1 MPEKPSNTRQI
12 FAVAF
17 VMGAASLSMGI
28 LRPVLPL
35 YLSDIGL
42 GPSLL
47 GLIVSVSMVGMVI
60 GESLSG
66 WLADRSGLRLPLL
79 IATVVCGLVIVSFL
93 ISPAIPMLFLV
104 GFFWGLCRPAFF
116 GPGRGFLAEVA
127 PTGKKSTYLAVTSA
141 ILALSRGVGAL
152 PGGFIADTL
161 GYEWVFYVA
170 GGVAVLGGLAI
181 FIAPGGF
188 GKVERRI
195 ETKPS
200 GDRWTSY
207 LPSFTLQC
215 LIALFAFLNI
225 GILLT
230 FVPLLGT
237 EVIGISATSVGAV
250 FTVNGL
256 ATMAFSI
263 PMGVLADRMGKR
275 VGMVLGLLV
284 SGGAMVGLA
293 FTDTFGWLMVMGIVH
308 AFGMAAFAP
317 SALGLLSERVPA
329 GRQATAMGLYGGVC
343 ENSGLVAGSALGGFA
358 WEWLGPPATFYTG
371 AVASGVGIVICLWLG
386 KVKTGKSEEEYC
398 H

>member
-1 MPEKPSNTRQI
+1 MPEKQSNTRQI
-12 FAVAF
+12 VAVAF
-17 VMGAASLSMGI
+17 VLGTAALSMGI

-35 YLSDIGL
+35 YLSEIGL
-42 GPSLL
+42 DASLL
-47 GLIVSVSMVGMVI
+47 GLVVSVSMVGMVI

-66 WLADRSGLRLPLL
+66 WVADRSGLRLPLF
-79 IATVVCGLVIVSFL
+79 IATVVCGLVIVGFL
-93 ISPAIPMLFLV
+93 ISPAVPMLFVV
-104 GFFWGLCRPAFF
+104 GFSWGLCRPAFF

-127 PTGKKSTYLAVTSA
+127 PEGKKSTYLAVTSA

-170 GGVAVLGGLAI
+170 GGVAVLGGLAL
-181 FIAPGGF
+181 FISPKDF
-188 GKVERRI
+188 GKRI
-195 ETKPS
+195 RVTVQTKT
-200 GDRWTSY
+200 DENWKSY

-215 LIALFAFLNI
+215 LVALFAFLNI

-230 FVPLLGT
+230 YVPLLGT
-237 EVIGISATSVGAV
+237 EVIHISATSIGMV

-256 ATMAFSI
+256 ASMAFAV
-263 PMGVLADRMGKR
+263 PMGVMADRMGKR
-275 VGMVLGLLV
+275 AGMVLGLLV

-293 FTDTFGWLMVMGIVH
+293 FTDTFGWLMIMGIVH
-308 AFGMAAFAP
+308 AFGMATFAP

-358 WEWLGPPATFYTG
+358 WEWLGPPSTFYTG
-371 AVASGVGIVICLWLG
+371 AIASGVGIIICLWLG
-386 KVKTGKSEEEYC
+386 KRKVKEDGEFC
-398 H
+398 C